1 MDWFFIVLIFLL
13 GVSLVW
19 LLGLTIYTWII
30 VKRGR
35 KDILRLTELVYKN
48 TDIGEVFY
56 DIETHD
62 QVVITNKF
70 DEGGCRK
77 FFEYKIIKTDE
88 IYTLDIPH
96 FSLKYLDRNM
106 KYI

>member
-1 MDWFFIVLIFLL
+1 MDWRIIVFISLL
-13 GVSLVW
+13 GIILVCSLV
-19 LLGLTIYTWII
+19 LFIYAWFV

-70 DEGGCRK
+70 DEGGRRK
-77 FFEYKIIKTDE
+77 FFEYKIVKTDE
-88 IYTLDIPH
+88 IYKLDIPH

>member
-13 GVSLVW
+13 CVSLVW

-30 VKRGR
+30 VQRGR

-77 FFEYKIIKTDE
+77 FFEYKIVKTDE
-88 IYTLDIPH
+88 IYKLDIPH